1 MTITD
6 TDRLDF
12 LRNKR
17 FKLGGSKKEGFF
29 IEISNGIDLKNQY
42 YNVANSIEEAIDA
55 AILKERES
63 GNNG

>member
-12 LRNKR
+12 LEKSSLEILN
-17 FKLGGSKKEGFF
+17 FDSDFF
-29 IEISNGIDLKNQY
+29 YFTGEPNNLPLRQ
-42 YNVANSIEEAIDA
+42 AIDA